1 MVLGVL
7 GFNVAGTLSMEL
19 APSLE
24 EETGA
29 GVVSEWD
36 MHAADSCVWIL
47 GPQLAVLFWEVMELL
62 QMGHW
67 WRKWVT
73 Y

>member
-7 GFNVAGTLSMEL
+7 DFNMAGTLSMEL

-36 MHAADSCVWIL
+36 MHAADSCV
-47 GPQLAVLFWEVMELL
+47 
-62 QMGHW
+62 
-67 WRKWVT
+67 
-73 Y
+73 